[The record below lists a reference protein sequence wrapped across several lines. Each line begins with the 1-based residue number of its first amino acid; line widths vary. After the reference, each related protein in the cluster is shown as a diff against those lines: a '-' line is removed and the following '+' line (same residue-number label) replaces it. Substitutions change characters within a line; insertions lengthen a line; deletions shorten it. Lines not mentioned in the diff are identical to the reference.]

1 MAVVTKDGLL
11 IRADLFMTI
20 LRKIG
25 PLTRRRLLL
34 SYICRYQ
41 EQFTRR
47 MVIPTDGWNRFDTG
61 QSAEEQLF
69 DYRSIA
75 SI

>member
-11 IRADLFMTI
+11 NRADLFMTI
-20 LRKIG
+20 LHEIG

-34 SYICRYQ
+34 SYTCRYQ

-47 MVIPTDGWNRFDTG
+47 MVIPTDGWTVLTRISPPKNNRLIID
-61 QSAEEQLF
+61 Q
-69 DYRSIA
+69 
-75 SI
+75 

>member
-1 MAVVTKDGLL
+1 
-11 IRADLFMTI
+11 MTI
-20 LRKIG
+20 LREIG

-47 MVIPTDGWNRFDTG
+47 MVIPTDGWTVLTRISPPKNNRLIID
-61 QSAEEQLF
+61 Q
-69 DYRSIA
+69 
-75 SI
+75 